1 MPLLDLTVELELDGP
16 QQGWTDVTRDVL
28 VRGGVSW
35 DYGLPGPMPADRAA
49 EIGECRY
56 QLDNSAANSAG
67 IAGFYAPG
75 HAQARAGFDLGIGC
89 RIGLA
94 RPFDALVAA
103 ATDRVGEAG
112 DTGVRWAQSF
122 SSFLSTNATHAQLIG
137 TSNYATFP
145 AFDRG
150 DGVDRYLRVLT
161 LQHDADAITVNLSD
175 TTTGAGDPDADLTDD
190 AAAHYGIA
198 FRDRDTGT
206 VWDFACSTDTDAA
219 DPYGLPTTQAT
230 LDAIQAVIDGGST
243 LDVLLYDGRRV
254 RQRKLYYLDSLDP
267 SFGPAATRVTVCHGI
282 DWMGIAART
291 PVSEIPL
298 QQAQRTDQIIQT
310 ILDDAMPVTPRTV
323 VLETGQS
330 TLDYALDDLRG
341 ERATALAAL
350 YRVTLSELGYLTAEG
365 DDADG
370 ETVRFVDRTYR
381 AQRPAGHQIR
391 RALTLVL
398 QRSIT
403 EAVDLVRVGIP
414 LRRVDAGTT
423 TVLYQLGGAAM
434 AIPAGATIHPFGP
447 YRDPAQEAQR
457 VGGADMQT
465 PVSGT
470 DYVAN
475 TAADGSGTN
484 VTTQLTVTASFGAS
498 GVRWTITNTGTSTV
512 YLTTLQARGRGI
524 YDYARAY
531 LEAAPASVSADQAH
545 NILTLTLP
553 YGSDMN
559 VAQSVADDLL
569 DVYGTPRTRVQSVT
583 LMASRNAAMATLAV
597 STRLHELC
605 GVVDEP
611 AGVTTAHHVNR
622 LAYRVA
628 SPGDVRV
635 TIDLAH
641 TDETDVWILG
651 TSTLGE
657 TTRLGWG

>member
-1 MPLLDLTVELELDGP
+1 MAPLDLTVELELDGP

-28 VRGGVSW
+28 VRGGVAW
-35 DYGLPGPMPADRAA
+35 DYGLPGPMPADRVD

-56 QLDNSAANSAG
+56 QLDNSAANRAG
-67 IAGFYAPG
+67 IAGYYAPG
-75 HAQARAGFDLGIGC
+75 HAQARAGFDLGIAC

-94 RPFDALVAA
+94 RPWDVLVGAP
-103 ATDRVGEAG
+103 THRVGEAG

-122 SSFLSTNATHAQLIG
+122 SSFLSTDANHAQLIG
-137 TSNYATFP
+137 TSNYATLP

-161 LQHDADAITVNLSD
+161 LQHDADGITVNLTD
-175 TTTGAGDPDADLTDD
+175 TTTGTGDPAVDLTDD
-190 AAAHYGIA
+190 AESHYGIA

-206 VWDFACSTDTDAA
+206 VWDFAFATDDA
-219 DPYGLPTTQAT
+219 DPYALPTTQAT

-267 SFGPAATRVTVCHGI
+267 SFGPEATRVTVCHGT

-291 PVSEIPL
+291 SVSGLPL

-310 ILDDAMPVTPRTV
+310 ILNAMPVTPRTV

-341 ERATALAAL
+341 ERATALDAL

-365 DDADG
+365 DDVDG

-423 TVLYQLGGAAM
+423 TVLYQLGDAAM

-457 VGGADMQT
+457 VGGANLQT

-475 TAADGSGTN
+475 TAADGSGTD

-498 GVRWTITNTGTSTV
+498 GVRWTITNSGTAAA

-545 NILTLTLP
+545 NILTLNLP
-553 YGSDMN
+553 YGSDLN
-559 VAQSVADDLL
+559 VAQSVADNLL
-569 DVYGTPRTRVQSVT
+569 DVYRTPRTRAQSVT

-597 STRLHELC
+597 SARLHELC
-605 GVVDEP
+605 SVVDEL

-622 LAYRVA
+622 IAYRVA
-628 SPGDVRV
+628 SPGDVRL
-635 TIDLAH
+635 TIDLSH

>member
-1 MPLLDLTVELELDGP
+1 MMALLDLTVDLELAGP

-49 EIGECRY
+49 AIGECRY

-67 IAGFYAPG
+67 IAGYYAPG
-75 HAQARAGFDLGIGC
+75 YAHARAGFDLGIGC

-94 RPFDALVAA
+94 RPWDALVAA
-103 ATDRVGEAG
+103 ATHRVGEAG
-112 DTGVRWAQSF
+112 DTGVRWAQAF
-122 SSFLSTNATHAQLIG
+122 SSFLSTDANHAQLIG
-137 TSNYATFP
+137 TSNYATLP

-161 LQHDADAITVNLSD
+161 LQHDADGITVNLTD
-175 TTTGAGDPDADLTDD
+175 TTTGTGDPAVDLTDD
-190 AAAHYGIA
+190 AESHYGIA

-206 VWDFACSTDTDAA
+206 VWDFAFATDDA
-219 DPYGLPTTQAT
+219 DPYALPTTQAT

-243 LDVLLYDGRRV
+243 LDVLLYDGRHV

-267 SFGPAATRVTVCHGI
+267 SFGPAATRVTVCHGT

-291 PVSEIPL
+291 SVSGLPL

-310 ILDDAMPVTPRTV
+310 ILNAMPVTPRTV
-323 VLETGQS
+323 VLEMGQS

-341 ERATALAAL
+341 ERATALDAL

-365 DDADG
+365 DDDVDG

-403 EAVDLVRVGIP
+403 EAVDLVRVGIS

-423 TVLYQLGGAAM
+423 TVLYQLGDAAM

-457 VGGADMQT
+457 VGGANLQT

-475 TAADGSGTN
+475 TAADGSGTD

-498 GVRWTITNTGTSTV
+498 GVRWTITNTGTVTA

-531 LEAAPASVSADQAH
+531 LEAAPTSVSADQAH

-553 YGSDMN
+553 YGSDLN

-569 DVYGTPRTRVQSVT
+569 DVYGIPRTRVQSVT

-597 STRLHELC
+597 SARLHELC
-605 GVVDEP
+605 SVVDEL